1 MHQLEMSLGFENDC
15 MYISKHFFGWD
26 VGYNGTHLEKI
37 IISEWHFGFPFV
49 QKAFNFMLF
58 SI

>member
-1 MHQLEMSLGFENDC
+1 MSLGFENDC